1 MKRVVSIILMLV
13 MVMTFASCGSS
24 CKKDDTKLTAEEAAT
39 LKLDDGD
46 EAWIQE
52 YLAGD
57 TGLSKNGNVE
67 GVDNKT
73 SSSEDGT
80 VISWDPIPGAVAYKV
95 YRAETDG
102 GKYTCIAT
110 VTDTSYT
117 DTEAAGQKYYYK
129 TTAVKKNAVKN
140 TTTQKE
146 EAGTTKSSD
155 GNQSKSDETT
165 KKGGD
170 ASTTGKG
177 GSSST
182 TAKGDSTTK
191 GGSSETTKAAETT
204 TEKPTETTTAK
215 PIPSAPTYNPS
226 NSNARSARAAFEAS
240 ARNAATTYDLAVAC
254 ANSISNGSVKGV
266 SNGNII
272 SLSSKSIDGVE
283 EAYQFTK
290 DPSTNVLIPS
300 RSIKMI
306 GYVFKVTEDTD
317 PAAFA
322 EKLKNS
328 SISKYYSPSDRVKL
342 VPVFTV
348 KEKTTDY
355 YDRYV
360 FFMVTE

>member
-1 MKRVVSIILMLV
+1 MKRIVSFILILV
-13 MVMTFASCGSS
+13 MVMTFAACGSS
-24 CKKDDTKLTAEEAAT
+24 CKKDDKKLTAEEAAT

-80 VISWDPIPGAVAYKV
+80 VISWDAIPGAVAYKV
-95 YRAETDG
+95 YRADSDG
-102 GKYTCIAT
+102 GKYKCIAT

-117 DTEAAGQKYYYK
+117 DTETNGHKYYYK
-129 TTAVKKNAVKN
+129 TTAVKKTATKKEDSGTTVATTKAGE
-140 TTTQKE
+140 TTTK
-146 EAGTTKSSD
+146 
-155 GNQSKSDETT
+155 
-165 KKGGD
+165 
-170 ASTTGKG
+170 
-177 GSSST
+177 GSS
-182 TAKGDSTTK
+182 TATTTK
-191 GGSSETTKAAETT
+191 GGSSTTTKITETT
-204 TEKPTETTTAK
+204 TEKPTETTTEK
-215 PIPSAPTYNPS
+215 PIPSAPNYTPS
-226 NSNARSARAAFEAS
+226 NSNAKNARAAFEAS
-240 ARNAATTYDLAVAC
+240 ARTAESTYDLAVAC
-254 ANSISNGSVKGV
+254 AGSISQGSVKGV

-290 DPSTNVLIPS
+290 DPSTNVLAPS
-300 RSIKMI
+300 KSIKII
-306 GYVFKVTEDTD
+306 GYVFKVTEGTD

-322 EKLKNS
+322 ESLRNG
-328 SISKYYSPSDRVKL
+328 SISKYYLPTDRFHWA
-342 VPVFTV
+342 PVFTV

-360 FFMVTE
+360 FFMVSE